1 MEIGYRETIKIKF
14 IKFALNAQSVKLTC
28 STKKQH
34 YQFAG
39 EHDFDIKRKVF
50 FVLWFIVFAIV
61 CFVFHLFFAM
71 KIFQR

>member
-1 MEIGYRETIKIKF
+1 MNCGGNASVEIGYRETIKIKF

-39 EHDFDIKRKVF
+39 EHDFDIK
-50 FVLWFIVFAIV
+50 
-61 CFVFHLFFAM
+61 
-71 KIFQR
+71 